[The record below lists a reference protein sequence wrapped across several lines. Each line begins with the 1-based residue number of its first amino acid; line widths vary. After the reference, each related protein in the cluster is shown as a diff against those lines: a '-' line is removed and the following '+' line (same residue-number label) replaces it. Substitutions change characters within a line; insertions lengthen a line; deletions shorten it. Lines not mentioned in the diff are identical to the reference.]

1 MNMSNKPTYVDVMR
15 VLAQYACDNLNM
27 ETWRNGDHK
36 EKFDNID
43 DNIDALAPLRA
54 KSDLGGDDLD
64 MIELIME
71 VEEQYDVEISDEWV
85 GKHGDDPTLGALA
98 ELVVALSK

>member
-1 MNMSNKPTYVDVMR
+1 MDMSNKPTYVDVMR
-15 VLAQYACDNLNM
+15 DLAQYACDNLNM

-71 VEEQYDVEISDEWV
+71 VEEQYDVEISDDWV
-85 GKHGDDPTLGALA
+85 GKRGDDPTLGELA
-98 ELVVALSK
+98 ELVVALRK